1 MKKIIVLMLLVLPLG
16 MKAQE
21 VKIAVVNTQSI
32 MNLMP
37 EVSALESE
45 LATMAQQYEKELK
58 IMNDEY
64 ARKYAEL
71 QSQSDSLTENIR
83 ILRLQELNDIQTRA
97 ENFAPQARENMQKK
111 QESGLAP
118 IQEKI
123 QKAIKEV
130 GEENGYTYILS
141 PAAVLY
147 MSPSAIDATDKV
159 KAKLGIK

>member
-83 ILRLQELNDIQTRA
+83 ILRLQELNDIRTRA